1 MIKQEENVELENLH
15 RLEMEALVCRKLGDP
30 TAVTVEDEKSPI
42 FISKNHPI
50 PQLDSPTAVRV
61 RIKATSLNFANY
73 LQILGKYQEKPPLP
87 FIPGSDF
94 SGIVDSVG
102 PKVTNFRVG
111 DPVCSFVALGSY
123 AQYIVVDQS
132 QLFHVPE
139 GCDLVAAGALAVAFG
154 TSHVA
159 LVHRAQL
166 TSGQVLLVLGAAG
179 GVGLAAVQIGK
190 ACGAI
195 VIAVARGAEKVQLL
209 KSLGVDH
216 VVDLGN
222 ENVTESVK
230 EFLKVRRLKGIDVL
244 YDPVG
249 GKLAKESLR
258 LLKWGANI
266 LIIGF
271 ASGEIPVIPA
281 NIALVKNWTVH
292 GLYWGSY
299 KIHRPSVLED
309 SFKELLSWLAKG
321 MISVHISHSYS
332 LSEASLAFT
341 AIKDRKAIGKVMI
354 VFDEKTTRSKL

>member
-1 MIKQEENVELENLH
+1 
-15 RLEMEALVCRKLGDP
+15 MEALVCRKLGDP
-30 TAVTVEDEKSPI
+30 TVTVEADNSSI
-42 FISKNHPI
+42 FLSKNHPI
-50 PQLDSPTAVRV
+50 PHLNSPTSVRV

-111 DPVCSFVALGSY
+111 DPVCSFAALGSY
-123 AQYIVVDQS
+123 AQYIVVDQNE
-132 QLFHVPE
+132 LFRVPE

-159 LVHRAQL
+159 LAHRAQL
-166 TSGQVLLVLGAAG
+166 KSGQVLLVLGAAG

-222 ENVTESVK
+222 ENVIESVK
-230 EFLKVRRLKGIDVL
+230 EFLKVRRLKGVDVL

-249 GKLAKESLR
+249 GKLTKESLKV
-258 LLKWGANI
+258 LKWGAHI

-281 NIALVKNWTVH
+281 NIALVKNWTIH

-299 KIHRPSVLED
+299 KIHRPAVLED
-309 SFKELLSWLAKG
+309 SVKELLSWLAKG
-321 MISVHISHSYS
+321 LISIHISHSYS
-332 LSEASLAFT
+332 LSEANLAFS
-341 AIKDRKAIGKVMI
+341 AIKERKVIGKVML

>member
-1 MIKQEENVELENLH
+1 
-15 RLEMEALVCRKLGDP
+15 MEALVCRKLGDP
-30 TAVTVEDEKSPI
+30 TATVESDNSSI
-42 FISKNHPI
+42 FVSKNHPI
-50 PQLDSPTAVRV
+50 PEFNSPTSVRV

-102 PKVTNFRVG
+102 SKVTNFRVG
-111 DPVCSFVALGSY
+111 DPVCSFAALGSY
-123 AQYIVVDQS
+123 AQYIVVDQND
-132 QLFHVPE
+132 LFRVPE

-159 LVHRAQL
+159 LAHRAQL
-166 TSGQVLLVLGAAG
+166 KSGQVLLVLGAAG

-222 ENVTESVK
+222 ENVIDSVK
-230 EFLKVRRLKGIDVL
+230 EFLKIRKLKGVDVL

-249 GKLAKESLR
+249 GKLTKESLKV
-258 LLKWGANI
+258 LKWGAHI

-271 ASGEIPVIPA
+271 ASGEVPVIPA

-299 KIHRPSVLED
+299 KIHRPAVLED
-309 SFKELLSWLAKG
+309 SIKELLSLLAKG
-321 MISVHISHSYS
+321 LISIHISHSYS
-332 LSEASLAFT
+332 LSEANLAFS
-341 AIKDRKAIGKVMI
+341 AIKERKVIGKVML

>member
-1 MIKQEENVELENLH
+1 
-15 RLEMEALVCRKLGDP
+15 MEALVCKKLGDP
-30 TAVTVEDEKSPI
+30 TLGLEDNNTPI
-42 FISKNHPI
+42 ILSKNHPI
-50 PQLDSPTAVRV
+50 PQLDSPTSVRV
-61 RIKATSLNFANY
+61 KIKATSLNFANY
-73 LQILGKYQEKPPLP
+73 LQILGKYQEKPTLP
-87 FIPGSDF
+87 FIPGSDY
-94 SGIVDSVG
+94 SGIVDAVG
-102 PKVTNFRVG
+102 SKVESFRVG
-111 DPVCSFVALGSY
+111 DPVCSFIALGSFAEY
-123 AQYIVVDQS
+123 LVVDET
-132 QLFHVPE
+132 QLFRVPD
-139 GCDLVAAGALAVAFG
+139 GCDLVSAGALAVAFG

-209 KSLGVDH
+209 KSHGVDH
-216 VVDLGN
+216 VVDLTN

-230 EFLKVRRLKGIDVL
+230 EFLKARKLKGIDVL

-249 GKLAKESLR
+249 GKLTKECLR

-299 KIHRPSVLED
+299 KIHRPRVLED
-309 SFKELLSWLAKG
+309 SLKELLSWLARG
-321 MISVHISHSYS
+321 MISVHISHSYP
-332 LSEASLAFT
+332 LSEANLAFG
-341 AIKDRKAIGKVMI
+341 AIKDRKVIGKVMI
-354 VFDEKTTRSKL
+354 VFDEKSTRSKL